1 MVTFIDSFDEMPV
14 LPVTEEM
21 RSFAPT
27 VEPPSQQCSF
37 AVKPP
42 YPCPISAALLDEFG
56 SREPG
61 G

>member
-27 VEPPSQQCSF
+27 VEPPSQQSTTVF
-37 AVKPP
+37 FG
-42 YPCPISAALLDEFG
+42 SDEAALSMPNKRCIAG
-56 SREPG
+56 
-61 G
+61 